1 MFKRKRSQRVHPDV
15 LVQDAYIKR
24 RYEDLSVCIH
34 KDIKN
39 GSGLYNY
46 YAPWLEMKLQ
56 SFPAQ
61 YREKHS
67 VMQSKD
73 HGFKIHHPST
83 DAFTKSEASVSS
95 APSNAWVQEANVEQN
110 RCSTHININTTL
122 PIEDGVVLEHD
133 QAGIGNY
140 AEDKEPVR
148 TTSSSVPKQVSFQS
162 EHIRTTFTDP
172 ETATGT
178 RSANSK
184 TSSSH
189 VERQHGN
196 SFTGSKFCVIL

>member
-1 MFKRKRSQRVHPDV
+1 MHPDL

-46 YAPWLEMKLQ
+46 YAPWLETKLQ

-67 VMQSKD
+67 VLQSKD
-73 HGFKIHHPST
+73 HKFKPQPST
-83 DAFTKSEASVSS
+83 DAFTEFEASMSGANV
-95 APSNAWVQEANVEQN
+95 NAWVEEANGEQS
-110 RCSTHININTTL
+110 RLSKHINFNRTL
-122 PIEDGVVLEHD
+122 PTEGGVVLEHD
-133 QAGIGNY
+133 EIETGNDKTNT
-140 AEDKEPVR
+140 EDKEV
-148 TTSSSVPKQVSFQS
+148 VPKQVSFQN
-162 EHIRTTFTDP
+162 EHVRTTSTRKVNP

-189 VERQHGN
+189 VVRQHH
-196 SFTGSKFCVIL
+196 SSVTGSKFCVIL